1 MSFRKQKPRPN
12 QKLSTSQEN
21 RLVKAVFIL
30 LLLALL
36 WILFSPGSGIVTF
49 FGKRSELKKMQKETV
64 QLEQDNAQLQK
75 EIDRLQ
81 NDSAYLEE
89 IARKDYGLLKKNEK
103 VYDFSRPQPKKE

>member
-1 MSFRKQKPRPN
+1 MSFRKKRPRPKQN
-12 QKLSTSQEN
+12 FSIGQEN
-21 RLVKAVFIL
+21 RLVKAVFTL

-49 FGKRSELKKMQKETV
+49 FGKRSELKQLQKEMV
-64 QLEQDNAQLQK
+64 QLEQDNALLQK

-89 IARKDYGLLKKNEK
+89 IARKNYGLLKKNEK
-103 VYDFSRPQPKKE
+103 VYDFSRPQQKKE